1 MVVTAPDLDRGVAR
15 RQAFLKAA
23 RAVFLE
29 HGYEAASVNE
39 IVRRAG
45 GSLATLYAQYGN
57 KEGMFLA
64 VAEDQHER
72 FVAEIM
78 PQQGTDGLPLPEGL
92 QLIGEQLL
100 AALLTEDNLAFY
112 RIVVGEG
119 RKFPQLLQRYL
130 TQGASHVLGHIA
142 KYMRARAVKDGVSI
156 ADADTAAAYFFDL
169 VRSRHHYFALAD
181 SSHRPSAAEIT
192 EHVRRVVRFFLNGAA
207 TL

>member
-1 MVVTAPDLDRGVAR
+1 MSAPELDRGVAR

-78 PQQGTDGLPLPEGL
+78 PQGVDDLPLAEGL
-92 QLIGEQLL
+92 QLMGEQLL

-130 TQGASHVLGHIA
+130 TQGASHVLGHVA
-142 KYMRARAVKDGVSI
+142 NYMRARAQQDGGTI
-156 ADADTAAAYFFDL
+156 AEVDIAAGYFFEL

-181 SSHRPSAAEIT
+181 SSHRPTKQEIA
-192 EHVRRVVRFFLNGAA
+192 EHVRHVVRFFLNGALA
-207 TL
+207 R

>member
-1 MVVTAPDLDRGVAR
+1 MSVTAPELDRGVAR

-45 GSLATLYAQYGN
+45 GSLATLYNQYGN

-72 FVAEIM
+72 FSAEIM
-78 PQQGTDGLPLPEGL
+78 PHGVDDLPLEQGL
-92 QLIGEQLL
+92 QRMGEQLL

-130 TQGASHVLGHIA
+130 TQGASHVLGHIS
-142 KYMRARAVKDGVSI
+142 KYMRTRAKQDGVAI
-156 ADADTAAAYFFDL
+156 ADVDTAASYFFDL

-181 SSHRPSAAEIT
+181 SSHRPGAQEISA
-192 EHVRRVVRFFLNGAA
+192 HVRDVVRFFLNGA
-207 TL
+207 LPR